1 LEEAQE
7 KVRMALSHLIVDPV
21 VTVSLAGTRPVQ
33 VTIIGQVFR
42 PGIYTANS
50 ALPRIADT
58 LQLAGGSTLAADL
71 RQVQV
76 RRKLVDGSVISQN
89 INLYAAIQ
97 NGNSVPNLRLQDGDT
112 IVVPHREVGA
122 DDGYDRNLIAHS
134 TLAVSQIKVRV
145 LNYTGGGIMIE
156 TLPNGSTFTDALGG
170 INPDTANLRD
180 IALVRF
186 DPERGK
192 AITQRLDA
200 KRALAGDASQN
211 VALQDN
217 DVIIVGRNLIGKVTY
232 FLSTI
237 TQPFFNIQSFV
248 GFFQNFSN
256 GLFNGN
262 SGN

>member
-1 LEEAQE
+1 
-7 KVRMALSHLIVDPV
+7 
-21 VTVSLAGTRPVQ
+21 
-33 VTIIGQVFR
+33 
-42 PGIYTANS
+42 
-50 ALPRIADT
+50 
-58 LQLAGGSTLAADL
+58 
-71 RQVQV
+71 
-76 RRKLVDGSVISQN
+76 
-89 INLYAAIQ
+89 
-97 NGNSVPNLRLQDGDT
+97 
-112 IVVPHREVGA
+112 
-122 DDGYDRNLIAHS
+122 
-134 TLAVSQIKVRV
+134 
-145 LNYTGGGIMIE
+145 
-156 TLPNGSTFTDALGG
+156 
-170 INPDTANLRD
+170 
-180 IALVRF
+180 VRF